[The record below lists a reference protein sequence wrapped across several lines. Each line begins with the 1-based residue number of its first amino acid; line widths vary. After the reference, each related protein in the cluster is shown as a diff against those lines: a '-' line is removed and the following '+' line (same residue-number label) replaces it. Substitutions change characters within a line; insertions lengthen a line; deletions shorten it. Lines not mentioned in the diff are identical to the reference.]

1 MSGDDGLS
9 PLLRA
14 LRRSALPCLIAL
26 TSAACALATTQREA
40 AAPPKPEWPELLLQG
55 GHHSIMGDVAFTPDG
70 RWLVSGNQDRTA
82 KLWDVRTGRELRT
95 FTGHSGMI
103 WRLAVSPDGA
113 TLGTASND
121 WTLRVWDIG
130 TGRLRYT
137 RRHDG
142 PVWSVA
148 VSPDSRLIASGSGD
162 RTIRVWSLADGRALR
177 TIRQSDEVNRL
188 VFVDATRLASAA
200 GSTLGIWD
208 ALSGAR
214 LAVLPA
220 RPADGFILSLALSPD
235 RARLAFGGGDGEI
248 GVWEISGAGGVTTLV
263 PRAGKHHGVYSLAF
277 TPDGR
282 RLAAYPVGGVKLL
295 DATTGATLAAP
306 PEDEASG
313 ANMTLAF
320 SPDGATLAVAS
331 GHTLALRDPATW
343 RTLAVFGSEIPQSTA
358 PIALSR
364 DGRVLVLGSSDGALR
379 LWDLAAGGQV
389 RTLRG
394 HTGGVTSVAVS
405 GDGLWLASSADEIG
419 VATGKYDPVVRLWS
433 AQDGRLARELAG
445 HVDGVLAVA
454 FTPDGRVLA
463 SGGRDKTVRLWDT
476 ATGRTL
482 HALRGHAG
490 EVTAL
495 AISPDGRIL
504 ASGGGL
510 VDWRHW
516 EGDNQPLDKTI
527 RLWDVATGRE
537 IRTLT
542 GSAGTITSLAFS
554 PDGRFLGSGHDTI
567 ETRERGGGPV
577 DRAVRVWDVASGRVV
592 RTLATRGEPNQVAFS
607 ADGARLVTA
616 GGSVQVWDAA
626 SGRELRTI
634 RTPDAARARFT
645 PDGRWLLV
653 TLRDGSVRVWDASTG
668 ELAATLLSLT
678 AGANWLTVTP
688 DGLFDGS
695 PRGWRRILWRFGE
708 ATLDVAPVE
717 VFFREFYRP
726 GLLADVLAGR
736 RPRARRDFTQLDR
749 RQPRLDVTLPDGT
762 EAGTRTTRV
771 RIGVAEAPPDAAHPA
786 GSGARDVRLF
796 RNGSLVKIWRGDVLH
811 GAARVEL
818 ETAVRTMG
826 GEQRLTA
833 YAFNAE
839 DVKSEDA
846 EVVVRG
852 ADALRR
858 RGVAY
863 IVAVGVNQYAN
874 RDFNLRYAVPDAR
887 EFTATLA
894 RALTALG
901 LFERVE
907 VVRLEDRDATRAGI
921 VRTLEALRRAEPED
935 AVIVYFAGHGLA
947 ADRRFYLIPHDLGYA
962 GRMAALDGAGVDAI
976 AAHGVSDIDLAGV
989 VEAIDAGR
997 VVLVIDA
1004 CNSGQALEADDRR
1017 QGPLNSQGLAQLA
1030 YDKGMDVLTAAQG
1043 YQAALES
1050 THLGHGLLTYALVE
1064 EALKT
1069 DAADTDPR
1077 DGVVTGREWLDYAVR
1092 RVPQLQR
1099 NMMEDA
1105 RRAGRE
1111 IAVVDGEERKDV
1123 EDRTLQRPRVFYRRD
1138 ADVEPFPVARP

>member
-1 MSGDDGLS
+1 M
-9 PLLRA
+9 
-14 LRRSALPCLIAL
+14 
-26 TSAACALATTQREA
+26 
-40 AAPPKPEWPELLLQG
+40 
-55 GHHSIMGDVAFTPDG
+55 
-70 RWLVSGNQDRTA
+70 
-82 KLWDVRTGRELRT
+82 
-95 FTGHSGMI
+95 
-103 WRLAVSPDGA
+103 
-113 TLGTASND
+113 
-121 WTLRVWDIG
+121 
-130 TGRLRYT
+130 
-137 RRHDG
+137 
-142 PVWSVA
+142 
-148 VSPDSRLIASGSGD
+148 
-162 RTIRVWSLADGRALR
+162 
-177 TIRQSDEVNRL
+177 
-188 VFVDATRLASAA
+188 
-200 GSTLGIWD
+200 
-208 ALSGAR
+208 
-214 LAVLPA
+214 
-220 RPADGFILSLALSPD
+220 
-235 RARLAFGGGDGEI
+235 
-248 GVWEISGAGGVTTLV
+248 
-263 PRAGKHHGVYSLAF
+263 
-277 TPDGR
+277 
-282 RLAAYPVGGVKLL
+282 
-295 DATTGATLAAP
+295 
-306 PEDEASG
+306 
-313 ANMTLAF
+313 
-320 SPDGATLAVAS
+320 
-331 GHTLALRDPATW
+331 
-343 RTLAVFGSEIPQSTA
+343 
-358 PIALSR
+358 
-364 DGRVLVLGSSDGALR
+364 
-379 LWDLAAGGQV
+379 
-389 RTLRG
+389 
-394 HTGGVTSVAVS
+394 
-405 GDGLWLASSADEIG
+405 
-419 VATGKYDPVVRLWS
+419 
-433 AQDGRLARELAG
+433 
-445 HVDGVLAVA
+445 
-454 FTPDGRVLA
+454 
-463 SGGRDKTVRLWDT
+463 
-476 ATGRTL
+476 
-482 HALRGHAG
+482 
-490 EVTAL
+490 
-495 AISPDGRIL
+495 
-504 ASGGGL
+504 
-510 VDWRHW
+510 
-516 EGDNQPLDKTI
+516 
-527 RLWDVATGRE
+527 
-537 IRTLT
+537 
-542 GSAGTITSLAFS
+542 
-554 PDGRFLGSGHDTI
+554 
-567 ETRERGGGPV
+567 
-577 DRAVRVWDVASGRVV
+577 
-592 RTLATRGEPNQVAFS
+592 
-607 ADGARLVTA
+607 
-616 GGSVQVWDAA
+616 
-626 SGRELRTI
+626 
-634 RTPDAARARFT
+634 
-645 PDGRWLLV
+645 
-653 TLRDGSVRVWDASTG
+653 
-668 ELAATLLSLT
+668 
-678 AGANWLTVTP
+678 
-688 DGLFDGS
+688 
-695 PRGWRRILWRFGE
+695 
-708 ATLDVAPVE
+708 
-717 VFFREFYRP
+717 
-726 GLLADVLAGR
+726 LAGR
-736 RPRARRDFTQLDR
+736 RPRARRGFTQLDR

-771 RIGVAEAPPDAAHPA
+771 RIGVAEAPPDATHPA

-894 RALTALG
+894 QALAALG

-1105 RRAGRE
+1105 RKAGRE